1 MTQVHFEKKEHRV
14 LPLAVE
20 PTFSWLSPSVL
31 SGFHED
37 LPVLNLYSRV
47 ERGTVR
53 GKCFAQQH
61 NTVTWPELE
70 PRPLDPSESL
80 LGHIHLPHLVYT

>member
-37 LPVLNLYSRV
+37 LPVLNLYSWV
-47 ERGTVR
+47 EEALWEESVLP
-53 GKCFAQQH
+53 K
-61 NTVTWPELE
+61 NTTQWPGQNSNPDLSTLAN
-70 PRPLDPSESL
+70 R
-80 LGHIHLPHLVYT
+80 Y